1 METNHSVKVNVT
13 QPEELQD
20 ARVKQW
26 RKLER
31 EVVEKLTER
40 VFYVKTIGTQKF
52 FYDTATDSAS
62 LTISHLIGIVTHE
75 MKQRDSEYTVGNV
88 LSKNNP
94 VRQALSQANFKSI
107 VLEDRYVPQGDAA
120 VLESGL
126 YFRNIWKRPM
136 VQPVPYTSIAKAR
149 AKGAGAFKFIEHL
162 QLMLGDT
169 VLDLDHPDSKA
180 GYLIRMLAYRY
191 QVHDFTK
198 TQKPH
203 VAFYFYGKQGY
214 GKTIFSTVLHEVF
227 GPSAVMATPDERSLN
242 SMSFVD
248 IFSRTWAV
256 VDEVNI
262 AKGSTDYNAIKTM
275 TGNTRTDAARKGEHF
290 KYRYIPAQ
298 LIMNSQKPPTFIEA
312 GDRRFFI
319 SRWDCEFE
327 TPTAKDDYFRE
338 YTTWLHDKGGFAAIA
353 GLLAVTDISA
363 VNPEAPAMIT
373 PEKRQVV
380 AMVSDDSIQDMTQL
394 IEDAP
399 YKVCWTE
406 QDFGSIF
413 HENDIHKKQ
422 FGYKMEEAGL
432 VEQLKRKYEGKRSI
446 KFYLRRGWEISIT
459 NGKPAML
466 INIENS
472 DESKQLK
479 QDPGYASAMQRRPD
493 F

>member
-1 METNHSVKVNVT
+1 MDTNQTVEINVT
-13 QPEELQD
+13 EPEELQD
-20 ARVKQW
+20 ARVKRW

-31 EVVEKLTER
+31 TVVEELTKR
-40 VFYVKTIGTQKF
+40 IFYMKTQGTQKF
-52 FYDTATDSAS
+52 FYDTETDSAS
-62 LTISHLIGIVTHE
+62 LTTSHLIGIVTHE
-75 MKQRDSEYTVGNV
+75 VKQRDSGYMAGDV
-88 LSKNNP
+88 LSKDNP
-94 VRQALSQANFKSI
+94 VRQALRNTNFNAI
-107 VLEDRYVPQGDAA
+107 VLEDRYVPKGDAA
-120 VLESGL
+120 VLEHGL
-126 YFRNIWKRPM
+126 YFRNIWRKPT
-136 VQPVPYTSIAKAR
+136 VEAVPYTSIAKAR
-149 AKGAGAFKFIEHL
+149 AKGAGAYQFIHHL

-169 VLDLDHPDSKA
+169 VMDLDHPDSKA

-191 QVHDFTK
+191 QVHDFTR

-227 GPSAVMATPDERSLN
+227 GSSAVMATPDERSLN

-275 TGNTRTDAARKGEHF
+275 TGNTRTDAQRKGEHF

-319 SRWDCEFE
+319 SRWDCDFD
-327 TPTAKDDYFRE
+327 TPQAKNDYFRE

-353 GLLAVTDISA
+353 GLLKVTDIST

-380 AMVSDDSIQDMTQL
+380 AMVTDDSVQEMLQL
-394 IEDAP
+394 IEAAP
-399 YKVCWTE
+399 FKVCWTE
-406 QDFGSIF
+406 QDFEHIF
-413 HENDIHKKQ
+413 REYEIHKKQ
-422 FGYKMEEAGL
+422 FGYKLEEAGL
-432 VEQLKRKYEGKRSI
+432 VEQLKHKYEGKKVR
-446 KFYLRRGWEISIT
+446 KFYLRRGWEIKIA
-459 NGKPAML
+459 NGNGSEL
-466 INIENS
+466 INIEKPE
-472 DESKQLK
+472 DSKLLK
-479 QDPGYASAMQRRPD
+479 TDPGYITAMQR
-493 F
+493 

>member
-1 METNHSVKVNVT
+1 METTGTVKFNVT
-13 QPEELQD
+13 DATQDEKVARWRELERKVIEELTK
-20 ARVKQW
+20 RI
-26 RKLER
+26 
-31 EVVEKLTER
+31 
-40 VFYVKTIGTQKF
+40 FYVKTIGTQKF

-62 LTISHLIGIVTHE
+62 LTTSHLIGIVTHE
-75 MKQRDSEYTVGNV
+75 AKQRDDTHEAGDV
-88 LSKNNP
+88 LSKDNQ
-94 VRQALSQANFKSI
+94 VRQALRNANFNAI

-120 VLESGL
+120 VLEHGL
-126 YFRNIWKRPM
+126 YFRNIWKTPT
-136 VQPVPYTSIAKAR
+136 VEAVPYTSIAKAR
-149 AKGAGAFKFIEHL
+149 AKGAGAYQFIHHL

-169 VLDLDHPDSKA
+169 VMDIDHPDSKA

-191 QVHDFTK
+191 QIHDFTR

-203 VAFYFYGKQGY
+203 VAFYFFGKQGY

-227 GPSAVMATPDERSLN
+227 GSSAVMATPDERSLN

-298 LIMNSQKPPTFIEA
+298 LIMNSQKPPTFIES

-319 SRWDCEFE
+319 SRWDCEFDN
-327 TPTAKDDYFRE
+327 PKAKDDYFRD

-353 GLLAVTDISA
+353 GLLAVTDIST

-380 AMVSDDSIQDMTQL
+380 AMVSDDSVQDMTQL
-394 IEDAP
+394 IDDAP

-406 QDFGSIF
+406 QDFEAVF
-413 HENDIHKKQ
+413 RDYEIHKKQ
-422 FGYKMEEAGL
+422 FGYKLEEAGL
-432 VEQLKRKYEGKRSI
+432 VEQLKRKYEGKRNI
-446 KFYLRRGWEISIT
+446 KFYLRRGWEIKIT
-459 NGKPAML
+459 NGKPMML
-466 INIENS
+466 INVDKPE
-472 DESKQLK
+472 ESKPLK
-479 QDPGYASAMQRRPD
+479 NDPGYLTAMQR
-493 F
+493 

>member
-1 METNHSVKVNVT
+1 MDTNQSVKINVT
-13 QPEELQD
+13 EPEELQD
-20 ARVKQW
+20 KKVAEW

-31 EVVEKLTER
+31 AVVEELTDR
-40 VFYVKTIGTQKF
+40 IFYVKTQGTQKF
-52 FYDTATDSAS
+52 YYDTETDSAS
-62 LTISHLIGIVTHE
+62 LTTSHLIGIVTHE
-75 MKQRDSEYTVGNV
+75 VKQRDKGYKAGNV
-88 LSKNNP
+88 VSKDNP
-94 VRQALSQANFKSI
+94 VRQALNQANFKSI
-107 VLEDRYVPQGDAA
+107 VLEDRYVPKGDAA
-120 VLESGL
+120 VQEHGL
-126 YFRNIWKRPM
+126 YFRNIWKTPT
-136 VQPVPYTSIAKAR
+136 VEAVPYTSIAKAR
-149 AKGAGAFKFIEHL
+149 AKGAGAYQFIHHL

-169 VLDLDHPDSKA
+169 VMDIDHPDSKA

-191 QVHDFTK
+191 QIHDFTK

-203 VAFYFYGKQGY
+203 VAFYFFGKQGY

-227 GPSAVMATPDERSLN
+227 GSSAVMATPDERSLN

-275 TGNTRTDAARKGEHF
+275 TGNTRTDAQRKGEHF

-319 SRWDCEFE
+319 SRWDCDFDS
-327 TPTAKDDYFRE
+327 PQAKDDYFRD

-353 GLLAVTDISA
+353 GLLAVTDIST

-380 AMVSDDSIQDMTQL
+380 AMVTDDSLQDMLEL
-394 IEDAP
+394 IDDAP

-406 QDFGSIF
+406 HDFEEVFRNNEIS
-413 HENDIHKKQ
+413 KKQ
-422 FGYKMEEAGL
+422 YGYKLEEAGL
-432 VEQLKRKYEGKRSI
+432 VEQLKRKYEGKKVI
-446 KFYLRRGWEISIT
+446 KFYLRRGWEIKIT
-459 NGKPAML
+459 NGRPAML
-466 INIENS
+466 INIERPE
-472 DESKQLK
+472 ESKPLK
-479 QDPGYASAMQRRPD
+479 QDEGYQAAMQRKSD